1 MRTKHTLLCVP
12 FWAVTASFDSRN
24 LYFILTTQTVLLAR
38 PKFNKPLCVH
48 VCVINRERERG
59 RKVSTDCHLQIAE
72 AAKLKK
78 QSHTANDKKAREKMK
93 RETAGQWKAGRDEK
107 MEGRKRAIR
116 NDKKKKKKVGGWGSE
131 RD

>member
-1 MRTKHTLLCVP
+1 MCACVC
-12 FWAVTASFDSRN
+12 D
-24 LYFILTTQTVLLAR
+24 
-38 PKFNKPLCVH
+38 K
-48 VCVINRERERG
+48 ERERG

-78 QSHTANDKKAREKMK
+78 QSHTANDETAREKMK

-116 NDKKKKKKVGGWGSE
+116 NDKKKKKWVDGDQREIKGYIKSLVCM
-131 RD
+131 